1 MSDAGVWVKLED
13 AGSGAPGAAV
23 IDDAASNYDS
33 KDAYILMVKPT
44 TSRLI
49 TATTFYSLD

>member
-13 AGSGAPGAAV
+13 AGSSVPGAAV

-33 KDAYILMVKPT
+33 
-44 TSRLI
+44 
-49 TATTFYSLD
+49 